1 MEITKEDLIK
11 YIENMYANIEA
22 GETCGS
28 VVELIAL
35 GVPVKVDLADLSYGA
50 IILLDGESWFKE
62 ECNSWSSKGS
72 YMSQLDLAQWIRDLT
87 PENVVLLYNGDV
99 YK

>member
-1 MEITKEDLIK
+1 MEITKEDLLK
-11 YIENMYANIEA
+11 HIENMYANIES

-50 IILLDGESWFKE
+50 VVLLDGDSWFKE
-62 ECNSWSSKGS
+62 ESNSWSYSGH
-72 YMSQLDLAQWIRDLT
+72 YMSQLDLAQWIRDSVS
-87 PENVVLLYNGDV
+87 ENVVLLYNGDV

>member
-1 MEITKEDLIK
+1 MEITKEDLLK
-11 YIENMYANIEA
+11 HVENMCANIEA

-50 IILLDGESWFKE
+50 VVLLDGDSWFKE
-62 ECNSWSSKGS
+62 ESNSRSYSGH
-72 YMSQLDLAQWIRDLT
+72 YMSQLDLAQWIRDSVS
-87 PENVVLLYNGDV
+87 ENVVLLYNGDV

>member
-1 MEITKEDLIK
+1 MEITKEDLLK
-11 YIENMYANIEA
+11 HIENMYANIEA

-35 GVPVKVDLADLSYGA
+35 GVPVKVDLAELSYGA

-62 ECNSWSSKGS
+62 EINSWSNNGS
-72 YMSQLDLAQWIRDLT
+72 YMSQLDLAQWIRDSV